1 MYKDYISEGR
11 INGIKQQHNIMVIV
25 GNGFDISVMK
35 KYREDSLVPS
45 YKNFYDFLQYRGIN
59 QDNLLFRRMTE
70 DRAANKEN
78 WSDFENTIYEL
89 LSENYSA
96 EVLESALKEIQSYFL
111 LFLNDVVTTDIPIKL
126 NNNTET
132 NKLAQRSLC

>member
-96 EVLESALKEIQSYFL
+96 EVLESALKEIS
-111 LFLNDVVTTDIPIKL
+111 I
-126 NNNTET
+126 
-132 NKLAQRSLC
+132 